1 MVMPENSETV
11 SVSQYLQ
18 DLISSNSELGSRLLS
33 LLLVSS
39 GNGKE
44 IMDAINRGDLTSIRN
59 LDLAVDFKVPAG
71 SQVAASQLA
80 EQAKQASEQIAG
92 QSAEHVKSQ
101 VDSQEYV
108 AESPGEELASI
119 RPNQQA
125 EDGSYSQIDKRK
137 RNTEASARFRV
148 RKRQREHEKM
158 NKLKELN
165 IKVTQLY
172 KRIDVLLEENQH
184 WKQKLEELNERKSKE
199 MLERIK
205 RRNAGSP

>member
-1 MVMPENSETV
+1 M
-11 SVSQYLQ
+11 SQYLQ

-44 IMDAINRGDLTSIRN
+44 IMDAINRGDLSSIRN
-59 LDLAVDFKVPAG
+59 LDLGVDFKMPVGAQAAASPPAQEPAEQAGFQESAVG
-71 SQVAASQLA
+71 SPRQVAAAMRPSQ
-80 EQAKQASEQIAG
+80 Q
-92 QSAEHVKSQ
+92 
-101 VDSQEYV
+101 
-108 AESPGEELASI
+108 GED
-119 RPNQQA
+119 
-125 EDGSYSQIDKRK
+125 DGSYSQMDKRK

-165 IKVTQLY
+165 VKVTQLY

-205 RRNAGSP
+205 RRNAGSR

>member
-1 MVMPENSETV
+1 MPENSETV

-80 EQAKQASEQIAG
+80 EQAEQASEQIAG
-92 QSAEHVKSQ
+92 QSAEHVKSKE
-101 VDSQEYV
+101 DSQEFV
-108 AESPGEELASI
+108 AESPRGELASI
-119 RPNQQA
+119 QSNQQA